1 MKIDG
6 VSIIEYNV
14 ELLRD
19 LNRWSMIDTAEKL
32 GVSIEEYYKLETD
45 AKKAHL
51 ITLFKVAAFYSVPVS
66 MLMSGKLDAAKLNSK
81 RA

>member
-1 MKIDG
+1 MKFEGI
-6 VSIIEYNV
+6 SIIEYNV

-45 AKKAHL
+45 AIKANL
-51 ITLFKVAAFYSVPVS
+51 ITLYKVAEFYSIPMSV
-66 MLMSGKLDAAKLNSK
+66 LMREKLDVTILKL
-81 RA
+81 

>member
-1 MKIDG
+1 MKFEGI
-6 VSIIEYNV
+6 SIIEYNV

-45 AKKAHL
+45 ALKANL
-51 ITLFKVAAFYSVPVS
+51 TTLYKVAEFYSIPMSV
-66 MLMSGKLDAAKLNSK
+66 LMSEKLDVTLL
-81 RA
+81 RL